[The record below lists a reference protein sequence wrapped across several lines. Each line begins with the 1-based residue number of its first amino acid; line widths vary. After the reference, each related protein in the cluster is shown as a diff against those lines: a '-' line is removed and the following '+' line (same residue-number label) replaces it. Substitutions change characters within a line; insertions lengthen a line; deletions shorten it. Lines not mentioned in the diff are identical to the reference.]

1 MDGPVFDAMLKTALE
16 EALRRD
22 IQEAPEAPVPS
33 RRQRKRM
40 RRLLAGP
47 RRAGEGEAVQ
57 GPEAPRRSRNPG
69 RWLAVVVIAAL
80 LTGTAAAGLALG
92 GGARFRAMF
101 EENSWAADYYKN
113 AADTEQLL
121 GLGAGMGTTLL
132 ESGGLRF
139 EMLDAVFDGQKAM
152 VELRLTVLDPDLL
165 ERLQEQN
172 PSFGETEI
180 LLENSRDVGAWGYS
194 SAPWTEAYPEEEAQA
209 GQYSLV
215 FSIND
220 EILNAGGS
228 CGIRLQDLVLYEYGS
243 GAETLLPGEWTLF
256 LTLRPTEVLRLEP
269 DAVCR
274 VNGVDW
280 ILDGVTL
287 SPLALGLTFH
297 REDRDGRY
305 SRWSPCRD
313 LSLRLKNGEILDI
326 KGSAFV
332 GSSNTDVEARI
343 EFPVPLDLDQ
353 AESLRVCGVDI
364 PLHE

>member
-1 MDGPVFDAMLKTALE
+1 MISGSLWSFLILNLIGLDVFAKV
-16 EALRRD
+16 
-22 IQEAPEAPVPS
+22 QN
-33 RRQRKRM
+33 
-40 RRLLAGP
+40 LLVIILIGSLIMFGVAGF
-47 RRAGEGEAVQ
+47 GKV
-57 GPEAPRRSRNPG
+57 S
-69 RWLAVVVIAAL
+69 W
-80 LTGTAAAGLALG
+80 GTYFQPDEYWMPNGV
-92 GGARFRAMF
+92 M
-101 EENSWAADYYKN
+101 
-113 AADTEQLL
+113 
-121 GLGAGMGTTLL
+121 GML

-256 LTLRPTEVLRLEP
+256 LTLRPTKVLRLEP

-332 GSSNTDVEARI
+332 GSSNAEVEARI

>member
-22 IQEAPEAPVPS
+22 IQEAPEVPSPS

-256 LTLRPTEVLRLEP
+256 LTLRPTKVLRLEP

-274 VNGVDW
+274 VNGVD
-280 ILDGVTL
+280 
-287 SPLALGLTFH
+287 
-297 REDRDGRY
+297 
-305 SRWSPCRD
+305 
-313 LSLRLKNGEILDI
+313 
-326 KGSAFV
+326 
-332 GSSNTDVEARI
+332 
-343 EFPVPLDLDQ
+343 
-353 AESLRVCGVDI
+353 
-364 PLHE
+364 